1 MNNHGHVVFYGTEG
15 AAGLGTLYRLSSTNA
30 QELVQSL
37 QLVPGTTDQF
47 INSPVELIQ
56 FPPKPNTRGHVA
68 FAAKFSQGFDDPRPV
83 IFRADAASLYSIAKY
98 DGTNALGGS
107 WRDFNTPTSLNDSNE
122 FAFGGV
128 ANYPALSLRGAYF
141 SGRVDELITKY
152 FCFEG
157 TTEPGGDGQYQSTL
171 YGLSAINQRG
181 EFVLGADLTGTSGG
195 TTNNVVIYRGSASNQ
210 LIQISRRGDPAP
222 GGLGRLNFTGLFTT
236 KINEAGQVAFA
247 SSLAGPGVG
256 TTNDSGIYVG
266 SGGSLT
272 AIVVENQLV
281 PTTTTTQLR
290 GVSLPTISSIHGV
303 FAGDGVELINVART
317 GNPFEATFMRS
328 FGVGRNGLNRHGQIT
343 YTANF
348 QSSNAVLCWTP
359 DLRWRFPT
367 NGAWDAARRWTL
379 SLTPAAMHHVFIQPT
394 NAVIVTGPTNDV
406 TVRSLNLGHATL
418 QLQAGATLTAT
429 GGLFVATNTILSGNG
444 GFVASF
450 TNFGTISPGASAG
463 ALTVTGDVAFATSS
477 VFVAELGGTAPGDF
491 DRVHV
496 QGNLSVTGALQIALI
511 NGHTLG
517 DGQMYPIVTVSGTRT
532 VQFTGLGEGAL
543 VRNHG
548 GRELFIT
555 CTNGNDIALYTTRAA
570 LPNPTIDYQA
580 GGPAVDLTFHGA
592 AGQPY
597 LLQRKADLNLPNWT
611 TLQTLNAAPDG
622 KVTYTDL
629 SPPPFSAFYRI
640 TPP

>member
-1 MNNHGHVVFYGTEG
+1 M
-15 AAGLGTLYRLSSTNA
+15 L
-30 QELVQSL
+30 
-37 QLVPGTTDQF
+37 
-47 INSPVELIQ
+47 
-56 FPPKPNTRGHVA
+56 
-68 FAAKFSQGFDDPRPV
+68 
-83 IFRADAASLYSIAKY
+83 
-98 DGTNALGGS
+98 
-107 WRDFNTPTSLNDSNE
+107 
-122 FAFGGV
+122 
-128 ANYPALSLRGAYF
+128 
-141 SGRVDELITKY
+141 
-152 FCFEG
+152 
-157 TTEPGGDGQYQSTL
+157 
-171 YGLSAINQRG
+171 
-181 EFVLGADLTGTSGG
+181 
-195 TTNNVVIYRGSASNQ
+195 
-210 LIQISRRGDPAP
+210 
-222 GGLGRLNFTGLFTT
+222 
-236 KINEAGQVAFA
+236 
-247 SSLAGPGVG
+247 
-256 TTNDSGIYVG
+256 YVG

-272 AIVVENQLV
+272 AIVVENQLA
-281 PTTTTTQLR
+281 PTTTNTLAGRFDSFPSDFAFNDAGVVAFATTTQLR
-290 GVSLPTISSIHGV
+290 GLSLPTISSIHGV

-317 GNPFEATFMRS
+317 GNPFEATVMRS

-394 NAVIVTGPTNDV
+394 NALIVTGPTNDV

-429 GGLFVATNTILSGNG
+429 GGL
-444 GFVASF
+444 FVASF